1 MHDMPEI
8 STEIFEAVPVV
19 FVMGLAG
26 SCLAV
31 CLAGALVGVF
41 KALIKVI
48 GR

>member
-19 FVMGLAG
+19 FSLGFGV

-31 CLAGALVGVF
+31 FLAGVLVGVF
-41 KALIKVI
+41 KALTKII

>member
-1 MHDMPEI
+1 MPEI

-19 FVMGLAG
+19 FLMGFAV

-31 CLAGALVGVF
+31 CLSGVLVGVF
-41 KALIKVI
+41 KAFIKMI